1 MMDQDIGA
9 RPTGKPKGAS
19 WPRASLLVAVAAL
32 TLGVAP
38 WLGGRASAA
47 PPSVHAASYAPS
59 NPKPGKKAVHRPG
72 DAMKPQVKISN
83 FKFGPRTLTVKVGTR
98 VTWTNNDAIAHS
110 VNFAAGNINS
120 KALGQGAKFSHTFAA
135 AGTYPYICDIHP
147 FMHGTI
153 VVTA

>member
-1 MMDQDIGA
+1 MMDHTAGV
-9 RPTGKPKGAS
+9 PSTGKPVGAS
-19 WPRASLLVAVAAL
+19 WLRASLLLAVAAL

-38 WLGGRASAA
+38 WLGGRASAV
-47 PPSVHAASYAPS
+47 PRSVHAASYAPS
-59 NPKPGKKAVHRPG
+59 NPKPGKNAVHRPAA
-72 DAMKPQVKISN
+72 AMKLQVKISN

-98 VTWTNNDAIAHS
+98 VTWTNNDAIGHS
-110 VNFAAGNINS
+110 VNFASGNINS
-120 KALGQGAKFSHTFAA
+120 KTLGQDAKFSHTFTV